1 MDDQVDISIDE
12 IRLWT
17 VSALKDFLRSRNLKV
32 SGRKEE
38 LVALVYAAKIM
49 PAFAPPATSSAEAAA
64 EKKEEYEDLLKTPNG
79 SLPDPRSLTSWL
91 SEEKGV
97 QKWPPTMAFDIGN
110 YLSSIDNIDLR
121 TRLMA
126 DYKDQKAYSYF
137 ASGWMGEVEYNDISP
152 ESAYCVLRADC
163 TPSHR
168 VRDIPW
174 KVWVTIEKKSGKIH
188 SAFCTCFAG

>member
-79 SLPDPRSLTSWL
+79 SLPDPRSLTNWL

-152 ESAYCVLRADC
+152 ESA
-163 TPSHR
+163 
-168 VRDIPW
+168 
-174 KVWVTIEKKSGKIH
+174 
-188 SAFCTCFAG
+188 